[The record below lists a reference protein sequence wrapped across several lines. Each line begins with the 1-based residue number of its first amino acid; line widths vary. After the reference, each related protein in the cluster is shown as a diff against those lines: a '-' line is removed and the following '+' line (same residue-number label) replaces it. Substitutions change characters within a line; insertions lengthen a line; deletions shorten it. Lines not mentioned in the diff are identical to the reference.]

1 MRRLHLPKQLFA
13 GVLAGMLALMPAAAF
28 TDTAGHWAE
37 GAINKWSQEYSLIQG
52 YEDGTFRPDDSI
64 TRGAFAGI
72 MDRFMKFQE
81 TSPAQTFSDTAGTYW
96 ESAILKLHAA
106 GVYLGNDGKAL
117 PSDTITRQ
125 QAVTM
130 IARAFDITGSDTA
143 ALPYGDEA
151 LIADY
156 ARGAVAEMSA
166 RGYIT
171 DSWNGDFRPTD
182 PITRAEIVNIFSNMV
197 QTLIQDSGTHTGDVN
212 GTVMVNA
219 SGSVILENMKIS
231 GDLILAPGVT

>member
-1 MRRLHLPKQLFA
+1 
-13 GVLAGMLALMPAAAF
+13 
-28 TDTAGHWAE
+28 
-37 GAINKWSQEYSLIQG
+37 
-52 YEDGTFRPDDSI
+52 
-64 TRGAFAGI
+64 
-72 MDRFMKFQE
+72 MKFQE

-156 ARGAVAEMSA
+156 ARGCC
-166 RGYIT
+166 G
-171 DSWNGDFRPTD
+171 
-182 PITRAEIVNIFSNMV
+182 
-197 QTLIQDSGTHTGDVN
+197 GDV
-212 GTVMVNA
+212 GP
-219 SGSVILENMKIS
+219 GLHYRFLERRFPS
-231 GDLILAPGVT
+231 YRPHYPGRRS